1 MFSSRV
7 HNLFLHGFLQL
18 VEASSFQG
26 RYGQRVGLRELIA
39 GRENRNYFYFFNSE
53 KLNGVLAQPPSHST
67 GNMGH

>member
-39 GRENRNYFYFFNSE
+39 GRENRN
-53 KLNGVLAQPPSHST
+53 
-67 GNMGH
+67 

>member
-7 HNLFLHGFLQL
+7 HNLFFHGFLQL

-39 GRENRNYFYFFNSE
+39 GRENRNYFFNSE
-53 KLNGVLAQPPSHST
+53 KLNRVLAQPPSHST